1 MVAAVPLPVRAGAIV
16 LAFLLI
22 VLMLAPLAVVVV
34 SSFSASEFLVFPPR
48 GWSLRW
54 YAEILG
60 SGEYLE
66 AARTSL
72 LLALVATSVAV
83 GVGVPAAVALARYR
97 VRGGAALQ
105 AAFLAPLVLPTI
117 ILAIGLLMVLSRQLG
132 GSSFWGLAMGH
143 GVVTMPYVVR
153 TAMAVIQTADPRLEE
168 AARTM
173 GAGFWPTL
181 FLVTLP
187 QARPGIVAGA
197 FLAFNISFD
206 EAVLAL
212 FLRTPELVT
221 LPVVIYSKLEFSPD
235 PSVAA
240 LASLMIGLTAV
251 LVLLTE
257 RAIGLGRLAA

>member
-1 MVAAVPLPVRAGAIV
+1 MVAPVPPAVRAAATL
-16 LAFLLI
+16 LAALFA
-22 VLMLAPLAVVVV
+22 VFMLAPLAVVVLA
-34 SSFSASEFLVFPPR
+34 SLSASEFLVFPPR
-48 GWSLRW
+48 GWSLKW
-54 YAEILG
+54 YSEILG

-72 LLALVATSVAV
+72 VLALAATAVALAI
-83 GVGVPAAVALARYR
+83 GVPAAVALARFR
-97 VRGGAALQ
+97 LPGAAALQ
-105 AAFLAPLVLPTI
+105 ALFLGPLVLPTI
-117 ILAIGLLMVLSRQLG
+117 ILAIGLLMVVSRQLG
-132 GSSFWGLAMGH
+132 GASFWALAVGH

-153 TAMAVIQTADPRLEE
+153 TVAAVLATADPRLEE

-173 GAGFWPTL
+173 GAGFWATL
-181 FLVTLP
+181 ALVTLP
-187 QARPGIVAGA
+187 QARAGIAAGA
-197 FLAFNISFD
+197 FLAFNVSFD

-240 LASLMIGLTAV
+240 LATLMIAVTAL
-251 LVLLTE
+251 LVVLTE